1 MPHPDQSIRR
11 KSTPKTGWLH
21 SRVEPDLEAAVA
33 RVASE
38 RGISVSELLRR
49 EISRVV
55 QAGDDDGPR
64 PFRPGAGARPVAEQ
78 AEAA

>member
-1 MPHPDQSIRR
+1 MPHPEQSIRR

-38 RGISVSELLRR
+38 EGISVSELLRR

-55 QAGDDDGPR
+55 QADDDGPG
-64 PFRPGAGARPVAEQ
+64 PFRPARGQRPEPER

>member
-1 MPHPDQSIRR
+1 MPHPEQSIRR

-33 RVASE
+33 RVASKE
-38 RGISVSELLRR
+38 GISVSELLRR

-55 QAGDDDGPR
+55 QADDDGGPG
-64 PFRPGAGARPVAEQ
+64 PFRPARGRRPEPEQ